1 MAGDPPISIRSMEN
15 PMTEKSMVKAD
26 LITSIV
32 LIVFGIAI
40 VTISVQMPTM
50 ADRNQSIYSA
60 PGVVPG
66 FIGVMLILLSLSML
80 LRSIRRKA
88 IREFRGE
95 AIPKEVLTQESTR
108 RILMTIAM
116 CAVYAFLLGKIWFP
130 LATFAFIFAFILLFE
145 YDWKAAFSTQTR
157 KAIVAAI
164 IGIVTTALVTLVFQ
178 KLFLVNLP

>member
-1 MAGDPPISIRSMEN
+1 
-15 PMTEKSMVKAD
+15 MTEKSMVKAD
-26 LITSIV
+26 LITSI
-32 LIVFGIAI
+32 LLLVFGAAI
-40 VTISVQMPTM
+40 LLLSIQMPTM
-50 ADRNQSIYSA
+50 ADYNQSIYSA

-80 LRSIRRKA
+80 LRSIKRKA
-88 IREFRGE
+88 IREFRGK

-116 CAVYAFLLGKIWFP
+116 CAIYAFLLGKIWFP